1 MTKAWL
7 KLLFGFMACFFL
19 ISYGTCIAQTEGDTQ
34 TQGTQQ
40 VQEQATQ
47 EETQS
52 AQQQPSTEA
61 SPQPKPGE
69 LPAPLEAEMV
79 VAEHWSKNPYPR
91 TVAAG
96 ARVHIVQRG
105 DTLWDLAQRYYQN
118 PFLWPQIW
126 DANKY
131 IPNAHWIYPGD
142 PVLIPPLTPISDQ
155 MIAQEGQPGTTGG
168 PEGGGGES
176 PGPAVPA
183 PSEKLYPIALDVD
196 LYCSGFIV
204 PDVGGWKV
212 RIVGNEEENYK
223 VALSTFDIVYLNQ
236 GEADGI
242 SPGDE
247 FTILQDVR
255 KINHPINGEPLGDYV
270 VQTGRL
276 KVVATQ
282 ERTSTAQITYAC
294 DASLVGDYLV
304 PFEPKEVPNLSDLPP
319 VDRFS
324 LEGPNQKG
332 YIIFAKDDLTSLG
345 ENNEVQIDVGAA
357 DGITVGTRLIV
368 YRNQTQGYEKTG
380 FERDIPR
387 RVLGEMVVY
396 SVQDSTATGR
406 IIQMYDYVQQ
416 GDMVEVR

>member
-19 ISYGTCIAQTEGDTQ
+19 ISYGTCFAQSEGDTQ
-34 TQGTQQ
+34 TQAT
-40 VQEQATQ
+40 QEQVAPTATQ

-52 AQQQPSTEA
+52 AQQPSTEA

-96 ARVHIVQRG
+96 ARVHVVQRG
-105 DTLWDLAQRYYQN
+105 DTLWDLAHRYYNN

-142 PVLIPPLTPISDQ
+142 PVIIPPLTPISEQ
-155 MIAQEGQPGTTGG
+155 MIAQEGQGTGTGPGGG
-168 PEGGGGES
+168 PEEA
-176 PGPAVPA
+176 PGPAGPGA
-183 PSEKLYPIALDVD
+183 SEKLYPIALDVD

-212 RIVGNEEENYK
+212 KIIGNEENNYK

-255 KINHPINGEPLGDYV
+255 KIGHPISHEPLGEYV

-294 DASLVGDYLV
+294 DATLVGDYLV
-304 PFEPKEVPNLSDLPP
+304 PFEPREVPNLSDLPP

-332 YIIFAKDDLTSLG
+332 FIIFAKDDLTSLG

-368 YRNQTQGYEKTG
+368 YRNQTEGYEKTG

-387 RVLGEMVVY
+387 RVLGEMVVF

-406 IIQMYDYVQQ
+406 IIQMYDFVQQ